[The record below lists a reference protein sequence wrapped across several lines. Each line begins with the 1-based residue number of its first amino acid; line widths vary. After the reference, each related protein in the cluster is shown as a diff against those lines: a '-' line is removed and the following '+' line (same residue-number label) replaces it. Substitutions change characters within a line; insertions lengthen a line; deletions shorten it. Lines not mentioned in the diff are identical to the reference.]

1 VIRLW
6 FGVHA
11 ATAVLS
17 DRQDGHVDAS
27 SEPSIVTYRL
37 CDHTRTFLVRFIQAN
52 SRDMG
57 LLFSVHATLL
67 SGVLVLNSSMP

>member
-1 VIRLW
+1 MIRLW

-17 DRQDGHVDAS
+17 NRQDGHVDAS
-27 SEPSIVTYRL
+27 SELSTVTYRV
-37 CDHTRTFLVRFIQAN
+37 CDFFCRSLSSLSSETN

-67 SGVLVLNSSMP
+67 LVSNSSMP